1 MPADVKSTES
11 QDYKS
16 TVFLPKTGF
25 AMKAGLPQREPEF
38 LARWAKMDL
47 FTRQLGDIL
56 TYVEQIRSLDTTGV
70 EPTSQVLNR
79 PVDRDDA
86 PGPNSIL

>member
-1 MPADVKSTES
+1 MSADVPSPSDKPTDAK
-11 QDYKS
+11 DYKS

-47 FTRQLGDIL
+47 FTRL
-56 TYVEQIRSLDTTGV
+56 R
-70 EPTSQVLNR
+70 
-79 PVDRDDA
+79 RDGKGRTKFEIGRA
-86 PGPNSIL
+86 HV